1 MDLSIIRSLCNH
13 EFYMENASK
22 LNESLFGDELKTLYR
37 ILKKAHEKYETN
49 ITTAELIMMWK
60 VQHPVA
66 TRAFTEE
73 AENLIRSISY
83 ADELNPAMVAD
94 TIKLLHMRDLGKK
107 IANKGLEIAEGN
119 SSALSEVL
127 DLAELGLEGYYE
139 DEFGPKE
146 SSRAWDVFAEKING
160 AVIPFNINTLAK
172 HLPGVGRQEFGV
184 VFAVP
189 EAGKTSFVVSLS
201 VGPGG
206 FVDSGHKVLVLGNEE
221 AIKRT
226 WQRAYQSALGINEA
240 TVLLDVPAADA
251 AFHAHT
257 KGLFE
262 ARGAQDWDLTMIE
275 RYIKKEKPA
284 VVWVDQADKVQIGGT
299 FAASHERLKELYRRL
314 RETAK
319 RYDCALIGVS
329 QASNSA
335 TNVSYLDYTH
345 MEGSKI
351 GKAAEADFII
361 GISKSGTPL
370 DPMRTLTVSKNKLT
384 GWHGQ
389 VVCSLDA
396 DIARYNA

>member
-139 DEFGPKE
+139 DEFGPKQ
-146 SSRAWDVFAEKING
+146 SLLVDDVFDDDLING
-160 AVIPFNINTLAK
+160 TFPFNISSLAK
-172 HLPGVGRQEFGV
+172 HLPGVGRQEFGI

-189 EAGKTSFVVSLS
+189 ECGKTSFVVSLS

-206 FVDSGHKVLVLGNEE
+206 FVDKGHKVLVLGNEE
-221 AIKRT
+221 AVKRT
-226 WQRAYQSALGINEA
+226 VRRAYQSALGWTKEK
-240 TVLLDVPAADA
+240 VESDRRAAEA
-251 AFHAHT
+251 AFLEQT
-257 KGLFE
+257 GGLFE
-262 ARGAQDWDLTMIE
+262 ARQAQDWDLTMIE

>member
-1 MDLSIIRSLCNH
+1 
-13 EFYMENASK
+13 MENASK

-49 ITTAELIMMWK
+49 ITTAELIMLWK

-139 DEFGPKE
+139 DEFGPKA
-146 SSRAWDVFAEKING
+146 SLLARDVFASKING
-160 AVIPFNINTLAK
+160 TVIPFNIPTLAR
-172 HLPGVGRQEFGV
+172 HLPGVGRKEFGI
-184 VFAVP
+184 VFAIP
-189 EAGKTSFVVSLS
+189 EAGKSSFVVSLS

-206 FVDSGHKVLVLGNEE
+206 FTENGHKTLVLGNEE
-221 AIKRT
+221 AIDRIQ
-226 WQRAYQSALGINEA
+226 QRAYQSVTGWHEKRIEED
-240 TVLLDVPAADA
+240 LDRAQA
-251 AFHAHT
+251 AFLEQT
-257 KGLFE
+257 GGLFE
-262 ARGAQDWDLTMIE
+262 ARQAQDWDLTMIE

-299 FAASHERLKELYRRL
+299 FAASHERLRELYRRL

-319 RYDCALIGVS
+319 RYNCALIGVS
-329 QASNSA
+329 QASESA
-335 TNVSYLDYTH
+335 KNVSYLDYTH

-396 DIARYNA
+396 DIARYEA